1 MNISEAIKSRHS
13 VRKYTKQP
21 IPNNIIEELKS
32 EVEACNRK
40 SNLNIQLVTNEPEA
54 FNGFMA
60 HYGMFQNVKNYFA
73 MVGKSEDNLDEK
85 IGYYGEHL
93 VLKAQQ
99 LGLNTCWVAATY
111 KKRKSKYTAE
121 NGEKLV
127 CVITL
132 GYGQTPGKPHKN
144 KPIEKLC
151 EYNDNIPDWFLAG
164 VNSAML
170 APTAMN
176 KQKFFFSLNGTDVS
190 VKSFGGAYSKIDLG
204 ILKYHFETAANNNNN
219 WQFIKS

>member
-1 MNISEAIKSRHS
+1 MNISEAINNRHS
-13 VRKYTKQP
+13 VRKYTNQI

-32 EVEACNRK
+32 EVEVCNHK
-40 SNLNIQLVTNEPEA
+40 SNLNIQLITNEPEA
-54 FNGFMA
+54 FSGFTA
-60 HYGMFQNVKNYFA
+60 HYGMFKNVKNYFA
-73 MVGKSEDNLDEK
+73 MVGKSDDNLDEK

-99 LGLNTCWVAATY
+99 LGLDTCWVAATY
-111 KKRKSKYTAE
+111 KKKKSSYTAGD
-121 NGEKLV
+121 GEKLV

-132 GYGQTPGKPHKN
+132 GYGQTQGKPHKN
-144 KPIEKLC
+144 KPIEKVC
-151 EYNDNIPDWFLAG
+151 DYNENIPDWFLAG

-176 KQKFFFSLNGTDVS
+176 RQKFFFSLNDLEVS

-204 ILKYHFETAANNNNN
+204 ILKYHFETAANSINKN
-219 WQFIKS
+219 WKFI